1 MQQPNTRS
9 TMRER
14 VGYYAI
20 GLTIGFLMLGLIW
33 QARSASRSAPG
44 PQDPAAKAAPLAVPV
59 APTTGAVLPG
69 R

>member
-1 MQQPNTRS
+1 
-9 TMRER
+9 MRER

-44 PQDPAAKAAPLAVPV
+44 PQDSAAKAAPPASGS
-59 APTTGAVLPG
+59 AAPG

>member
-33 QARSASRSAPG
+33 QARSASRAT
-44 PQDPAAKAAPLAVPV
+44 AATHCCATTSSPV
-59 APTTGAVLPG
+59 AERCLLYTSPSP
-69 R
+69 RD